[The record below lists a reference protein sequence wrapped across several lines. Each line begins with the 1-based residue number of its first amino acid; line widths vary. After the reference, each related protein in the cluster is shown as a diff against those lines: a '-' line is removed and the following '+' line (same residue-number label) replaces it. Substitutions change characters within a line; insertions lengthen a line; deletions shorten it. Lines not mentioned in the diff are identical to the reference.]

1 MSDSFL
7 DTNVFIYLFS
17 RSEPAKQAVA
27 ERLVREGIEGGSVIS
42 YQVVQEA
49 LNVITRKLTVPA
61 TTEDARA
68 FLDSVLAGMW
78 RVMPSLALYERTLD
92 VQARYQYGFYDSLII
107 ASALSAGC
115 DRLYS
120 EDLHDGQIIEGLTI
134 ENPFKT

>member
-1 MSDSFL
+1 M
-7 DTNVFIYLFS
+7 
-17 RSEPAKQAVA
+17 
-27 ERLVREGIEGGSVIS
+27 
-42 YQVVQEA
+42 
-49 LNVITRKLTVPA
+49 ITRKLTVPA